1 MNKLI
6 VYILLLFIPTQL
18 DAQELMKGE
27 LKRELLPQPVFPE
40 NPHFVD
46 LYWKTWEL
54 AWGRVK
60 YQEGVFQSPYMD
72 ENLWDD
78 TIWIWD
84 TEFMVLFC
92 RYAPA
97 VFPE

>member
-27 LKRELLPQPVFPE
+27 LKREVLPQPVFPE

-46 LYWKTWEL
+46 
-54 AWGRVK
+54 R
-60 YQEGVFQSPYMD
+60 
-72 ENLWDD
+72 
-78 TIWIWD
+78 
-84 TEFMVLFC
+84 
-92 RYAPA
+92 
-97 VFPE
+97 